1 MKIYLSA
8 IVLLFLFS
16 CKTKST
22 IIGYWQ
28 LVDSNNVVHINY
40 DSTTSRLNFYSPDS
54 FSVEIIKA
62 GIVYRKTSIA
72 YKLSE
77 DYKYISSVKSN
88 GPDTIKI
95 EILKLNDS
103 ILEIKNWY
111 RQIGRYKRIGK

>member
-16 CKTKST
+16 CKTKNT

-28 LVDSNNVVHINY
+28 LVDSNNVVDLNY
-40 DSTTSRLNFYSPDS
+40 DSTTSRLNFYSHDS
-54 FSVEIIKA
+54 FSVEIVKA
-62 GIVYRKTSIA
+62 GILHSKTSIA
-72 YKLSE
+72 YKLSG
-77 DYKYISSVKSN
+77 DSRYISTTDT
-88 GPDTIKI
+88 GLGTIKT

>member
-16 CKTKST
+16 CKTKNT

-28 LVDSNNVVHINY
+28 LVDSNNAVHINY
-40 DSTTSRLNFYSPDS
+40 DSSTSRLNFYSPDS
-54 FSVEIIKA
+54 FSVEIIKD
-62 GIVYRKTSIA
+62 GIVHSNPPIA

-77 DYKYISSVKSN
+77 DSWYILIDN
-88 GPDTIKI
+88 GRDTIKS

-103 ILEIKNWY
+103 ILEIKNSY
-111 RQIGRYKRIGK
+111 RQMGRFKRIGK